1 MGRTNF
7 KKTYFVQRLAVNNMF
22 GKLYQAEWISQISL
36 TKNGEAEI
44 QSCFDYSLEFHYLKN
59 INKFDSPLKEF
70 KLKTGKVDGNDT
82 NSTNRYG
89 ENETGCLMVW
99 TKFQVLL
106 KNLMILLVF

>member
-7 KKTYFVQRLAVNNMF
+7 KKTYLVQRLAVNNLF

-36 TKNGEAEI
+36 SKNGETEI

-70 KLKTGKVDGNDT
+70 KLKTGKVDDNDT
-82 NSTNRYG
+82 NFTNLLIGMEKMKLAASWYG
-89 ENETGCLMVW
+89 QRFKYCW
-99 TKFQVLL
+99 K
-106 KNLMILLVF
+106 I